1 MLPQKC
7 RAMLPEEIHRAIR
20 VRAARNG
27 CSLEAEMRN
36 ILASAVMPK
45 QRVKLESRLAEVERK
60 IRLADEELA
69 VLESARDRSAA
80 RLARFE

>member
-1 MLPQKC
+1 
-7 RAMLPEEIHRAIR
+7 
-20 VRAARNG
+20 
-27 CSLEAEMRN
+27 MRN

-45 QRVKLESRLAEVERK
+45 QRVKLGSRLAEVGRK
-60 IRLADEELA
+60 IRLTDEELA